1 MMNGVREASLDPAR
15 GIDGGEA
22 DLADSSESDRTAWAT
37 TGLGILGALAM
48 TSCCILPLVLVSF
61 GVTGVF
67 IAQLG
72 ALYEYKWITFSLSAA
87 FIGYGFWKA
96 YRPVPAVACA
106 DGSCARPMNRTL
118 MRAIL
123 WIATAIVAVAVLF
136 PYVSPYFLSY

>member
-1 MMNGVREASLDPAR
+1 MGRDATMNAGSADAAETGRR
-15 GIDGGEA
+15 GW
-22 DLADSSESDRTAWAT
+22 TATAT
-37 TGLGILGALAM
+37 AALGALAM

-96 YRPVPAVACA
+96 YRPIPAVTCA

-118 MRAIL
+118 MRSVL
-123 WIATAIVAVAVLF
+123 WVAAGIVAVAMTF
-136 PYVSPYFLSY
+136 PYLTPYFLSY